1 MGKIYFVTATDT
13 EVGKTFI
20 TAGLAK
26 AAQMDGR
33 NIGISKPISC
43 GGIDDPLFYKK
54 LLKISDGID
63 EINPIR
69 FKRPLAPY
77 TAKKKEK
84 VQIDIPKIKKHV
96 HDLRKWKDITF
107 VEGVGGAL
115 VPIKKN
121 YFVSDF
127 IKDLNIPCIIIA
139 RAGLGTIN
147 HTLMTI
153 KILKK
158 AGIRIVGVILNGY
171 KGKELSE
178 RSNAEDIEDLSG
190 IPVIGVIKAKSTFNS
205 LVKQIEKQKILQKL
219 L

>member
-1 MGKIYFVTATDT
+1 LGKAYFVTATDT

-26 AAQMDGR
+26 VAQLAGR

-43 GGIDDPLFYKK
+43 GGIDDPIFYKK
-54 LLKISDGID
+54 LLNISDGID

-77 TAKKKEK
+77 SAKKKEK
-84 VQIDIPKIKKHV
+84 VKIDIPKIKRHV
-96 HDLRKWKDITF
+96 ASLKKWRDITF
-107 VEGVGGAL
+107 VEGIGGAL
-115 VPIKKN
+115 VPIKKD
-121 YFVSDF
+121 YFVSDL
-127 IKDLNIPCIIIA
+127 IKDLKIPCIIIA

-158 AGIRIVGVILNGY
+158 AGVKITGVIVNGY

-178 RSNAEDIEDLSG
+178 RSNAQDIEELSG
-190 IPVIGVIKAKSTFNS
+190 VPVIGNIKAKSSFDS
-205 LVKQIEKQKILQKL
+205 LVSQIQKQRILGRL